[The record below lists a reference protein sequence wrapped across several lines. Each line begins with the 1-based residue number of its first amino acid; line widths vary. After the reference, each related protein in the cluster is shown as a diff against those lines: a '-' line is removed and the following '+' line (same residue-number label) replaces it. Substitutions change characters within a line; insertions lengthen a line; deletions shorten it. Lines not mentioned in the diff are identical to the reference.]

1 MAIVISLDSSISATA
16 RPTRTFRSVRLV
28 GQMYGKS
35 SLTVLVNV
43 ARSRTERLSA
53 RTLEI
58 SGCRMDPR
66 ALVRSIWQAYRR
78 FDLEPTLTPVTSH
91 VDFSVYDQGK
101 RRIGREDRPT
111 CASMQQLRP
120 RLMSSEISGYASGA
134 RIGRL
139 FAAGDLSLLPCQE
152 TSTVVR
158 RRSNKGCVNAT
169 EYSIDNS

>member
-101 RRIGREDRPT
+101 RRIG
-111 CASMQQLRP
+111 
-120 RLMSSEISGYASGA
+120 
-134 RIGRL
+134 
-139 FAAGDLSLLPCQE
+139 AGGPAD
-152 TSTVVR
+152 V
-158 RRSNKGCVNAT
+158 CVNAAT
-169 EYSIDNS
+169 AAQAHVVRDFGLRQRRANRSIVRSR